1 MKDTVR
7 DLSAFLTFPKDF
19 HINKIFV
26 ESGISFTQEQNIFL
40 FTK

>member
-7 DLSAFLTFPKDF
+7 DLSVFLTFPKDF